1 MKEKTIVS
9 ATTVIAS
16 LVTYFYAK
24 QTGKDA
30 VPYVMVGGFFGALIG
45 EAIAKAVS
53 KDNDNDNTPNLKPA

>member
-30 VPYVMVGGFFGALIG
+30 VPYVMVGVFFGALIG